1 MEGEGA
7 TSSTGGP
14 ALGAVSGAGAEE
26 AGEAEA
32 SLLDGGGV
40 DVAMLV
46 AAAGSL
52 EGAVV
57 DAVAGVGS
65 LAEEGS
71 GFAVVAVVSVA
82 GVAGTGDEAEATGVA
97 AEGVGEP
104 ASATEVAGGAAGS
117 VTGSATG

>member
-1 MEGEGA
+1 
-7 TSSTGGP
+7 
-14 ALGAVSGAGAEE
+14 
-26 AGEAEA
+26 
-32 SLLDGGGV
+32 
-40 DVAMLV
+40 MLV

-104 ASATEVAGGAAGS
+104 ASATEVAVGAAGS